1 MTDSAVT
8 PPLPLDLRRREA
20 AATRAVEPNRLAARG
35 VVDRAAP
42 RRFQWEGR
50 ELKGYAGDTLASAL
64 MAAGVRTVARGFK
77 YHRPRG
83 VMSAGVEEGG
93 AIVAVGTGDR
103 RVPNVN
109 AATQELYDGLT
120 AFGQNAW
127 PSVAWDAARVNDRL
141 SRFLGAGFYYKT
153 FFSFT
158 PNTPDGTSN
167 WMLFERAIRAAAGM
181 GAASREPDPDQYE
194 AAHAHCDV
202 LVVGSGPAGL
212 EAARTAAAAGLDVLL
227 AEQDFELGGRLL
239 AETAEIE
246 GRAPGGWR
254 DEKLAALRAA
264 GARVMPRTTVFG
276 LYDGGVAGM
285 LERVTPQPEPHQV
298 RERFWTVR
306 ADKIILATGAIERT
320 LAFGDNDRPGVMT
333 AGAAQAYVNRFGV
346 APGRRAVV
354 ATTHDGGL
362 AAAADLAASGLEVTI
377 LDARTG
383 VAREIGDTPSG
394 FGSAV
399 SHLSGA
405 APLRALGRTRALGDL
420 GDALFGDGA
429 VAALEI
435 ALDTDRGWRVADRIE
450 CDLVAVSTGWSPV
463 VNLLSHRG
471 VKPVWDPD
479 RLCFLP
485 GETSEPIEICGA
497 ASGVWEASACAAS
510 GRNATCRL
518 LGRAEEAP
526 PTPGPS
532 LPPRELHEVRA
543 PGRKLKSFVDP
554 QHDVTTE
561 DVRQAAREGYVSVE
575 HLKRYTTLGMAT
587 DQGKNGNILG
597 LAVMA
602 EALGREIPEVGTTA
616 FRPPYTPVSIGAL
629 AGRARG
635 EHYKPKRRTPLH
647 AWHLANGAVLAD
659 AGLWRRPWYY
669 PRAMESL
676 DDAYVR
682 EAAAVRET
690 VGLCDVATLG
700 KIAVQGPDAGEF
712 LNRVYVNGMAKL
724 PVGKAR
730 YGVMLRD
737 DGLVFDDGAVW
748 RLAESDYLVT
758 TTTSGAGKVMSWLEE
773 LAQTRWP
780 ELRVALTSVTDRW
793 AGVAVA
799 GPQARK
805 LLSALVEGVDF
816 SDAAFPFM
824 GVRSAQLQGGEVNCW
839 LARLSFS
846 GELAYEIYVESD
858 HAPTL
863 MDALWDGAKRLDG
876 VLYGTEALGA
886 LRIEKGHVA
895 GPELDG
901 RTTLAD
907 LGLGAMASTKKPFI
921 GGALAEREALANP
934 DRPRLVGLTPLEE
947 GARFKAGSILCR
959 VPLGES
965 PSGHGVGWVSSVT
978 YSPALGHWIGLGF
991 IEGGIEKAATRKAEE
1006 AIIAADPIRGEET
1019 RVRVV
1024 PPHFVDPE
1032 GARMRPAVDP
1042 ASNADL
1048 GGVIV
1053 RPSRRSALGTLWLD
1067 GFDDRAVTDPN
1078 ARRVVGRAELDEPE
1092 DPTPQAEDAAVWLIE
1107 ERPRALWRVEAWPG
1121 RRAAVEALL
1130 SELTGAAAPGFGR
1143 IEVGEDEIE
1152 LSRTG
1157 PLSWRVLGLSTEDAE
1172 RLAMMDGG
1180 DGAVLELSHAEV
1192 ALRIGGREAAALLNR
1207 FLPLD
1212 LRGRSFP
1219 EGATAATGM
1228 HHAPV
1233 TLDRLSGA
1241 SIPPA
1246 YRLWVPRSY
1255 AWSFWALLE
1264 ETAAQMRV
1272 KDAER
1277 RT

>member
-1 MTDSAVT
+1 MTDAATT
-8 PPLPLDLRRREA
+8 PPVDLDLRRRDA
-20 AATRAVEPNRLAARG
+20 AAALAAEPNRLVVRG
-35 VVDRAAP
+35 IIDRAAP

-64 MAAGVRTVARGFK
+64 IASGVRTVARGFK

-93 AIVAVGTGDR
+93 AIVAVGEGDR
-103 RVPNVN
+103 RIANIN
-109 AATQELYDGLT
+109 AATQELYEGLA

-127 PSVAWDAARVNDRL
+127 PSVSWDAARVNDRL
-141 SRFLGAGFYYKT
+141 GRFLGAGFYYKT

-158 PNTPDGTSN
+158 PNTPDGTGH

-181 GAASREPDPDQYE
+181 GKASREPDPDQYE
-194 AAHAHCDV
+194 AAHAHCDM

-212 EAARTAAAAGLDVLL
+212 EAARVAAEAGLDVIL

-239 AETAEIE
+239 AEAAEIDSA
-246 GRAPGGWR
+246 APGDWR
-254 DEKLAALRAA
+254 DQRLAALRAA
-264 GARVMPRTTVFG
+264 GVRIMLRTTVFG

-285 LERVTPQPEPHQV
+285 MERVAHSPEPHQV

-306 ADKIILATGAIERT
+306 ADRIVLATGAIERG
-320 LAFGDNDRPGVMT
+320 LAFGENDRPGVMT

-362 AAAADLAASGLEVTI
+362 GAAADLAAAGLEVAI

-394 FGSAV
+394 LGAAV
-399 SHLSGA
+399 SHLAGA
-405 APLRALGRTRALGDL
+405 APLRTLGRARALGDV
-420 GDALFGDGA
+420 GDVMFGDGG

-450 CDLVAVSTGWSPV
+450 CDMVAVSGGWSPV

-471 VKPVWDPD
+471 VKPVWDTE

-485 GETSEPIEICGA
+485 GETSEPIEVCGA
-497 ASGVWEASACAAS
+497 AAGVWEAGACAAS
-510 GRNATCRL
+510 GRNAVARL
-518 LGRAEEAP
+518 LGRTEEEAP
-526 PTPGPS
+526 LRRAS
-532 LPPRELHEVRA
+532 ASPPREMYEVRA
-543 PGRKLKSFVDP
+543 PGRKLKSFIDP

-561 DVRQAAREGYVSVE
+561 DVRQAACEGYVSVE

-602 EALGREIPEVGTTA
+602 EALKREIPEVGTTT
-616 FRPPYTPVSIGAL
+616 FRPPYTPVSLGVL
-629 AGRARG
+629 AGRSRG
-635 EHYKPKRRTPLH
+635 KHFKPKRRTPLH
-647 AWHLANGAVLAD
+647 AWSLAQGAVMTD
-659 AGLWRRPWYY
+659 AGLWRRSWYF
-669 PRAMESL
+669 PHAMEGL
-676 DDAYVR
+676 DDAYIR
-682 EAAAVRET
+682 EAAAVRAS
-690 VGLCDVATLG
+690 VGLCDVTSLG
-700 KIAVQGPDAGEF
+700 KISVQGPDAGEF

-748 RLAESDYLVT
+748 RLGETDYLVT
-758 TTTSGAGKVMSWLEE
+758 TTTAGAGKVMSWLEE
-773 LAQTRWP
+773 LSQTRWP
-780 ELRVALTSVTDRW
+780 ELRVALSSVTDRW

-799 GPQARK
+799 GPQARN
-805 LLSALVEGVDF
+805 LLTALVEDVDF
-816 SDAAFPFM
+816 EDAAFPFM
-824 GVRSAQLQGGEVNCW
+824 GVRAGRLKGGEIECW

-858 HAPTL
+858 HAPAL
-863 MDALWDGAKRLDG
+863 MDVLWEGAKALGG

-907 LGLGAMASTKKPFI
+907 LGLGAMGSTKKPYL
-921 GGALAEREALANP
+921 GAALAQREVLA
-934 DRPRLVGLTPLEE
+934 DAGRQRLVGLTPLEE
-947 GARFKAGSILCR
+947 GAQFKAGSILCR

-1006 AIIAADPIRGEET
+1006 AIIAADPVRGAET

-1024 PPHFVDPE
+1024 SPHFIDPE
-1032 GARMRPAVDP
+1032 GARMRPEADP
-1042 ASNADL
+1042 APGADL
-1048 GGVIV
+1048 STINV
-1053 RPSRRSALGTLWLD
+1053 RPSRRSAFGTLWLD
-1067 GFDDRAVTDPN
+1067 GLDNRAADDPN
-1078 ARRVVGRAELDEPE
+1078 ARRVVGRVELDDPE
-1092 DPTPQAEDAAVWLIE
+1092 DPVSDAQDAAVWLVE
-1107 ERPRALWRVEAWPG
+1107 ERPRPLWRVEAWPG
-1121 RRAAVEALL
+1121 RRAAVEGLL
-1130 SELTGAAAPGFGR
+1130 RELSGGAAPAYGR
-1143 IEVGEDEIE
+1143 TEIGEDEIE
-1152 LSRTG
+1152 LSRAG
-1157 PLSWRVLGLSTEDAE
+1157 PLSWRVLGLGPEGGE
-1172 RLAMMDGG
+1172 RLAMMDAE
-1180 DGAVLELSHAEV
+1180 DGAALELSHAEV
-1192 ALRIGGREAAALLNR
+1192 AVRIGGREAATLLNR

-1212 LRGRSFP
+1212 LRDASFP
-1219 EGATAATGM
+1219 EGSTAITGF
-1228 HHAPV
+1228 HHTPV

-1241 SIPPA
+1241 SIPPT

-1255 AWSFWALLE
+1255 AWSLWGLLRE
-1264 ETAAQMRV
+1264 SAAQWRG
-1272 KDAER
+1272 
-1277 RT
+1277 